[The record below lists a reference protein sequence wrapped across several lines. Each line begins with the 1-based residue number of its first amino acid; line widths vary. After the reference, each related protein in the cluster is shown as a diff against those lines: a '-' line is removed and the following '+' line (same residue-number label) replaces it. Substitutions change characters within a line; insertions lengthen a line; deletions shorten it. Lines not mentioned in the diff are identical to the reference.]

1 MLKCEINSNR
11 DRWLKI
17 FCLVSNLIDTL
28 IIFPKTDN
36 KQEQIR
42 EQNILN
48 DSFKQV

>member
-11 DRWLKI
+11 DQWLKI

-28 IIFPKTDN
+28 IFLPKTDN
-36 KQEQIR
+36 KPEQIR

-48 DSFKQV
+48 DSFKQT